1 MAGPTSSSGSPL
13 LSVRDVSVR
22 FGGIVALD
30 GVTFDVTSGQ
40 IAGLIGPNGAGKTT
54 LFNCLSRLYTPN
66 GGDILF
72 EGVSILNRPR
82 HDIPRI
88 GIGRT
93 FQNVALFDRLS
104 VLDNVRVGC
113 HSVSSTSFLDNALR
127 LPKVAPEEAHVA
139 ARAHELIA
147 FMDLVPFTNA
157 MAGGLPFP
165 IRKRVELAR
174 ALASSPKLL
183 LLDEPA
189 AGLNHEEIEVLKGQ
203 IRRVRDT
210 AARHRAAGRASHEPG
225 HVGVG
230 QGGRHRLRQEDRRR
244 HPGRG
249 AARSRSD
256 PCLPGDLVM
265 AALLEVKGLKA
276 FYGQTQSLYDVGF
289 EIEPGGITT
298 LLGAN
303 GAGKTTTLRAICNMV
318 RREGLVRFDGKDIK
332 NMPTEEVVRLRI
344 AHVPEGRGTF
354 TTLTVDENLRIA
366 AYTRRDKAGVKRELD
381 RVFSYFP
388 RLQERVQ
395 QQAGTLSGGEQQM
408 LAIAR
413 ALMLGPRLM
422 LLDEPSFGL
431 APLIVVEI
439 FRILRRINEEEKV
452 SILLVEQNAAL
463 ALDLADHAY
472 VLETGHVVMSG
483 PSAVVKNDEN
493 IRKSYLG
500 Y

>member
-1 MAGPTSSSGSPL
+1 
-13 LSVRDVSVR
+13 
-22 FGGIVALD
+22 
-30 GVTFDVTSGQ
+30 
-40 IAGLIGPNGAGKTT
+40 
-54 LFNCLSRLYTPN
+54 
-66 GGDILF
+66 
-72 EGVSILNRPR
+72 
-82 HDIPRI
+82 
-88 GIGRT
+88 
-93 FQNVALFDRLS
+93 
-104 VLDNVRVGC
+104 
-113 HSVSSTSFLDNALR
+113 
-127 LPKVAPEEAHVA
+127 
-139 ARAHELIA
+139 
-147 FMDLVPFTNA
+147 
-157 MAGGLPFP
+157 
-165 IRKRVELAR
+165 
-174 ALASSPKLL
+174 
-183 LLDEPA
+183 
-189 AGLNHEEIEVLKGQ
+189 
-203 IRRVRDT
+203 
-210 AARHRAAGRASHEPG
+210 
-225 HVGVG
+225 
-230 QGGRHRLRQEDRRR
+230 
-244 HPGRG
+244 
-249 AARSRSD
+249 
-256 PCLPGDLVM
+256 M

-289 EIEPGGITT
+289 EIETGGITT

-318 RREGLVRFDGKDIK
+318 RREGLIRFDGKDIK

-366 AYTRRDKAGVKRELD
+366 AYTRKDKAAVNRELE

-388 RLQERVQ
+388 RLQERIQ

-463 ALDLADHAY
+463 ALDLATHAY

-483 PSAVVKNDEN
+483 PSEVVKNDEN
-493 IRKSYLG
+493 VRKSYLG